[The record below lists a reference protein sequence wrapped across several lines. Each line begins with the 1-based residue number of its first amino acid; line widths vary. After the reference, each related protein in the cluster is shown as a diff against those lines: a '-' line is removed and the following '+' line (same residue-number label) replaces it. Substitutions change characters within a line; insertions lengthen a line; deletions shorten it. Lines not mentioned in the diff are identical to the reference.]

1 MNNSGQSTI
10 RQVMLAGGSVFI
22 ASAIALIARP
32 DLFGEFIGIVG
43 EDAFWTLRMTGIVL
57 IPLGY
62 LMIVV
67 RSVASDSVVKSYAVL
82 MSLVSLGLGIVTLLA
97 PGDANVGRII
107 YAIIGFLFS
116 TLYVVALALGKGKL
130 KTLN

>member
-43 EDAFWTLRMTGIVL
+43 EDAFWSLRMTGIVL

-97 PGDANVGRII
+97 PGDANIGRII

-116 TLYVVALALGKGKL
+116 TLYVVALALGKNKA
-130 KTLN
+130 

>member
-1 MNNSGQSTI
+1 MNNLGQSTI

-43 EDAFWTLRMTGIVL
+43 EDVFWSLRMTGIVL

-67 RSVASDSVVKSYAVL
+67 RSVASDSVVKSYAIL
-82 MSLVSLGLGIVTLLA
+82 MSLVSLSLGIVTLLA
-97 PGDANVGRII
+97 PGETNIGRII
-107 YAIIGFLFS
+107 YALIGFLFS
-116 TLYVVALALGKGKL
+116 TLYVVALALGRNKA
-130 KTLN
+130 

>member
-67 RSVASDSVVKSYAVL
+67 RSVASDSVVKSYAFL
-82 MSLVSLGLGIVTLLA
+82 MFLVSLGLGIVTLLA
-97 PGDANVGRII
+97 PGDANIGRII

-116 TLYVVALALGKGKL
+116 TLYVVALALGRSKA
-130 KTLN
+130 

>member
-1 MNNSGQSTI
+1 MTNSGQSRI

-43 EDAFWTLRMTGIVL
+43 EDAFWSLRMTGIVL

-67 RSVASDSVVKSYAVL
+67 RSVASDSVVKSYAIL
-82 MSLVSLGLGIVTLLA
+82 MSLISLGLGIVTLLA
-97 PGDANVGRII
+97 PGEPNIGRII
-107 YAIIGFLFS
+107 YAIVGFLFS
-116 TLYVVALALGKGKL
+116 TLYVVAIALGRNKA
-130 KTLN
+130 

>member
-1 MNNSGQSTI
+1 MTNSGQVKI

-43 EDAFWTLRMTGIVL
+43 EDAFWSLRMTGIVL

-67 RSVASDSVVKSYAVL
+67 RSVASDLVVKSYAIL
-82 MSLVSLGLGIVTLLA
+82 MSLISLALGIVTLLA
-97 PGDANVGRII
+97 PGEPNIGRII
-107 YAIIGFLFS
+107 YAIVGFLFS
-116 TLYVVALALGKGKL
+116 TLYVVAIALGRNKA
-130 KTLN
+130 

>member
-1 MNNSGQSTI
+1 MNNLGQSTI
-10 RQVMLAGGSVFI
+10 RQVVLAGGSVFI

-43 EDAFWTLRMTGIVL
+43 EDAFWSLRMTGIVL

-67 RSVASDSVVKSYAVL
+67 RSVASDSVVKSYAFL
-82 MSLVSLGLGIVTLLA
+82 MSLVSLSLGIVTLLA
-97 PGDANVGRII
+97 PGDANIGRII

-116 TLYVVALALGKGKL
+116 TLYVVALALGRNKA
-130 KTLN
+130 

>member
-1 MNNSGQSTI
+1 MSNSGQSRI

-22 ASAIALIARP
+22 ASAVALIARP

-43 EDAFWTLRMTGIVL
+43 EDAFWSLRMTGIVL

-67 RSVASDSVVKSYAVL
+67 RSVASDSVVKSYAIL
-82 MSLVSLGLGIVTLLA
+82 MSLVSLGLGVVTLLA
-97 PGDANVGRII
+97 PGEPNIGRII
-107 YAIIGFLFS
+107 YAIVGFVFS
-116 TLYVVALALGKGKL
+116 TLYVVAIALGK
-130 KTLN
+130 NRA

>member
-32 DLFGEFIGIVG
+32 DLFGDFIGLVG
-43 EDAFWTLRMTGIVL
+43 EDAFWSLRMTGIVL

-97 PGDANVGRII
+97 PGDANIGRII

-116 TLYVVALALGKGKL
+116 TLYVVALALGRSKA
-130 KTLN
+130 

>member
-43 EDAFWTLRMTGIVL
+43 EDAFWSLRMTGIVL

-82 MSLVSLGLGIVTLLA
+82 MFLVSLGLGIVTLLA
-97 PGDANVGRII
+97 PGDANIGRII

-116 TLYVVALALGKGKL
+116 TLYVVALALGRSKA
-130 KTLN
+130 

>member
-67 RSVASDSVVKSYAVL
+67 RSVASDSVVKSCAVL
-82 MSLVSLGLGIVTLLA
+82 MFLVSLGLGIVTLLA
-97 PGDANVGRII
+97 PGDANIGRII

-116 TLYVVALALGKGKL
+116 TLYVVALALGRSKA
-130 KTLN
+130 

>member
-32 DLFGEFIGIVG
+32 DLLGEFIGIVG

-67 RSVASDSVVKSYAVL
+67 RSVASDSVVKSYAFL
-82 MSLVSLGLGIVTLLA
+82 MSLVSLSLGIVTLLA
-97 PGDANVGRII
+97 PGDANIGRII

-116 TLYVVALALGKGKL
+116 TLYVVALALGRSKA
-130 KTLN
+130 

>member
-1 MNNSGQSTI
+1 MTNSGQVKI

-43 EDAFWTLRMTGIVL
+43 EDAFWSLRMTGIVL

-67 RSVASDSVVKSYAVL
+67 RSVASDSVVKSYSIL
-82 MSLVSLGLGIVTLLA
+82 MSLISLGLGIVTLLA
-97 PGDANVGRII
+97 PGEPNIGRII
-107 YAIIGFLFS
+107 YAIVGFLFS
-116 TLYVVALALGKGKL
+116 TLYVVAIALGRNKA
-130 KTLN
+130 

>member
-1 MNNSGQSTI
+1 MNNLEQSSI

-32 DLFGEFIGIVG
+32 DLFGEFTGITG
-43 EDAFWTLRMTGIVL
+43 SDAFWSLRMTGIVL

-67 RSVASDSVVKSYAVL
+67 KSIASNSVVKSFAYL
-82 MSLVSLGLGIVTLLA
+82 MFIVSLSLGVVTLLA
-97 PGDANVGRII
+97 PGEANIGRII
-107 YAIIGFLFS
+107 YSIVGFLFS
-116 TLYVVALALGKGKL
+116 TLYVVAIALGRNKD
-130 KTLN
+130 

>member
-1 MNNSGQSTI
+1 MINLGQSTI
-10 RQVMLAGGSVFI
+10 RQVILAGGSVFI

-43 EDAFWTLRMTGIVL
+43 EDAFWSLRMTGIVL

-67 RSVASDSVVKSYAVL
+67 RSVASDSVVKSFAVL
-82 MSLVSLGLGIVTLLA
+82 MALVSLGLGIVTLLA
-97 PGDANVGRII
+97 PGEANIGRII

-116 TLYVVALALGKGKL
+116 TLYVVALALGKNKA
-130 KTLN
+130 

>member
-1 MNNSGQSTI
+1 MDNSGQSRI

-32 DLFGEFIGIVG
+32 DLFGDFIGIIG
-43 EDAFWTLRMTGIVL
+43 EDAFWSLRMTGIVL

-67 RSVASDSVVKSYAVL
+67 RSAASDSVVKSYAFL
-82 MSLVSLGLGIVTLLA
+82 MSLVSLSLGIVTLLA
-97 PGDANVGRII
+97 PGETNIGRII
-107 YAIIGFLFS
+107 YALIGFLFS
-116 TLYVVALALGKGKL
+116 TLYVVALALGRSKA
-130 KTLN
+130 

>member
-1 MNNSGQSTI
+1 MKNFGQSRI
-10 RQVMLAGGSVFI
+10 RQVILAGGTIFI

-32 DLFGEFIGIVG
+32 DLIGEFIGINGVG
-43 EDAFWTLRMTGIVL
+43 AYWSLRMTGIVL

-67 RSVASDSVVKSYAVL
+67 RSVASDSVVKSFAYL
-82 MSLVSLGLGIVTLLA
+82 MFIVSLSLGIVTLLA
-97 PGDANVGRII
+97 PGQATIGRII

-116 TLYVVALALGKGKL
+116 TLYVVAIALGRNK
-130 KTLN
+130 N

>member
-43 EDAFWTLRMTGIVL
+43 EDAFWSLRMTGIVL

-82 MSLVSLGLGIVTLLA
+82 MFLVSLGLGIVTLLA

-116 TLYVVALALGKGKL
+116 TLYVVALALGRSKA
-130 KTLN
+130 

>member
-1 MNNSGQSTI
+1 MTNSGQSRI

-43 EDAFWTLRMTGIVL
+43 EEAFWSLRMTGIVL

-62 LMIVV
+62 LLIVV
-67 RSVASDSVVKSYAVL
+67 RSVASDSVVKSFAFL
-82 MSLVSLGLGIVTLLA
+82 MFFVSLALGIVTLLA
-97 PGDANVGRII
+97 PGDANIGRII

-116 TLYVVALALGKGKL
+116 TLYVVALALGRSKS
-130 KTLN
+130 

>member
-10 RQVMLAGGSVFI
+10 RQVILAGGSVFI

-43 EDAFWTLRMTGIVL
+43 EDVFWSLRMTGIVL

-67 RSVASDSVVKSYAVL
+67 RSVASDSILKSYAVL
-82 MSLVSLGLGIVTLLA
+82 MSLVSLSLGIVTLLA
-97 PGDANVGRII
+97 PGDANIGRII
-107 YAIIGFLFS
+107 YAIVGFLFS
-116 TLYVVALALGKGKL
+116 TLYVVALALGRNKA
-130 KTLN
+130 

>member
-1 MNNSGQSTI
+1 MNNLGQSTI

-32 DLFGEFIGIVG
+32 DLFGELIGIVG
-43 EDAFWTLRMTGIVL
+43 EDAFWSLRMTGIVL

-67 RSVASDSVVKSYAVL
+67 RSVASDSVVKSYAFL
-82 MSLVSLGLGIVTLLA
+82 MSLVSLSLGIVTLLA
-97 PGDANVGRII
+97 PGDANIGRII

-116 TLYVVALALGKGKL
+116 TLYVVALALGRSKA
-130 KTLN
+130 

>member
-1 MNNSGQSTI
+1 MNNFGQSTI

-43 EDAFWTLRMTGIVL
+43 EDAFWSLRMTGIVL

-82 MSLVSLGLGIVTLLA
+82 MSLVSLSLGIVTLLA
-97 PGDANVGRII
+97 PGDANIGRII

-116 TLYVVALALGKGKL
+116 TLYVVALALGRSKA
-130 KTLN
+130 

>member
-1 MNNSGQSTI
+1 MANSGQSRI

-22 ASAIALIARP
+22 ASAIALITRP

-43 EDAFWTLRMTGIVL
+43 EDAFWSLRMTGIVL

-67 RSVASDSVVKSYAVL
+67 RSVASDSVVKSYAIL
-82 MSLVSLGLGIVTLLA
+82 MSLISLGLGIVTLLA
-97 PGDANVGRII
+97 PGEPNIGRII
-107 YAIIGFLFS
+107 YAIVGFLFS
-116 TLYVVALALGKGKL
+116 TLYVVAIALGRNKV
-130 KTLN
+130 

>member
-1 MNNSGQSTI
+1 MSNSGQSKI

-43 EDAFWTLRMTGIVL
+43 EDAFWSLRMTGIVL

-67 RSVASDSVVKSYAVL
+67 RSVASDSVVKSFAIL
-82 MSLVSLGLGIVTLLA
+82 MSLISLGLGIVTLLA
-97 PGDANVGRII
+97 PGEPNVGRII
-107 YAIIGFLFS
+107 YAIVGFLFS
-116 TLYVVALALGKGKL
+116 TLYVVAIALGRNKA
-130 KTLN
+130 

>member
-1 MNNSGQSTI
+1 MSGEIRI

-32 DLFGEFIGIVG
+32 DLFGEFIGIKSP
-43 EDAFWTLRMTGIVL
+43 EAFWSLRMTGIVL

-67 RSVASDSVVKSYAVL
+67 RSVASNTVVKSFAIL
-82 MSLVSLGLGIVTLLA
+82 MSIVSLALGIVTLLA
-97 PGDANVGRII
+97 PGQANIGRII

-116 TLYVVALALGKGKL
+116 TLYVVTIALGRNKS
-130 KTLN
+130 

>member
-1 MNNSGQSTI
+1 MSISGQSKI

-43 EDAFWTLRMTGIVL
+43 EDAFWSLRMTGIVL

-67 RSVASDSVVKSYAVL
+67 RSVASDSVVKSYAIL
-82 MSLVSLGLGIVTLLA
+82 MSLISLGLGIVTLLA
-97 PGDANVGRII
+97 PGEPNIGRII
-107 YAIIGFLFS
+107 YAIVGFLFS
-116 TLYVVALALGKGKL
+116 TLYVVAIALGRNKA
-130 KTLN
+130 

>member
-1 MNNSGQSTI
+1 MSISGQSKI

-43 EDAFWTLRMTGIVL
+43 EDAFWSLRMTGIVL

-67 RSVASDSVVKSYAVL
+67 RSVASDSVVKSFAIL
-82 MSLVSLGLGIVTLLA
+82 MSLISLGLGIVTLLA
-97 PGDANVGRII
+97 PGEPNVGRII
-107 YAIIGFLFS
+107 YAIVGFLFS
-116 TLYVVALALGKGKL
+116 TLYVVAIALGRNKA
-130 KTLN
+130 

>member
-1 MNNSGQSTI
+1 MNNSAEIRI
-10 RQVMLAGGSVFI
+10 RQVMLAGGSIFI

-32 DLFGEFIGIVG
+32 DLFGEFIGITGV
-43 EDAFWTLRMTGIVL
+43 DDYWSLRMTGIVL

-67 RSVASDSVVKSYAVL
+67 RSVASNSVVKSFAYL
-82 MSLVSLGLGIVTLLA
+82 MSIVSLSLGIVTLLA
-97 PGDANVGRII
+97 PGQANIGRII

-116 TLYVVALALGKGKL
+116 TLYVVAIALGRNK
-130 KTLN
+130 N

>member
-22 ASAIALIARP
+22 ASAITLIARP

-43 EDAFWTLRMTGIVL
+43 EDSFWSLRMTGIVL

-67 RSVASDSVVKSYAVL
+67 RSVASDSVVKSYAFL
-82 MSLVSLGLGIVTLLA
+82 MSLVSLSLGIVTLLA
-97 PGDANVGRII
+97 PGDANIGRII

-116 TLYVVALALGKGKL
+116 TLYVVALALGRN
-130 KTLN
+130 KT

>member
-1 MNNSGQSTI
+1 MNNSAEIRI
-10 RQVMLAGGSVFI
+10 RQVMLAGGSIFI

-32 DLFGEFIGIVG
+32 DLFGEFIGITG
-43 EDAFWTLRMTGIVL
+43 LDAYWSLRMTGIVL

-67 RSVASDSVVKSYAVL
+67 RLVASNSVVKSFAYL
-82 MSLVSLGLGIVTLLA
+82 MSIVSLSLGIVTLLA
-97 PGDANVGRII
+97 PGQVNIGRII

-116 TLYVVALALGKGKL
+116 TLYVVAIAVGRNK
-130 KTLN
+130 N

>member
-1 MNNSGQSTI
+1 MTNSGQSRI

-43 EDAFWTLRMTGIVL
+43 EEAFWSLRMTGIVL

-67 RSVASDSVVKSYAVL
+67 RSVASDSVVKSYAIL
-82 MSLVSLGLGIVTLLA
+82 MSLISLGLGIVTLLA
-97 PGDANVGRII
+97 PGEPNIGRII
-107 YAIIGFLFS
+107 YAIVGFLFS
-116 TLYVVALALGKGKL
+116 TLYVVAIALGRNKA
-130 KTLN
+130 

>member
-1 MNNSGQSTI
+1 MSNSGQAKI

-43 EDAFWTLRMTGIVL
+43 EDAFWSLRMTGIVL

-67 RSVASDSVVKSYAVL
+67 RSVASDSVVKSFAIL
-82 MSLVSLGLGIVTLLA
+82 MSLISLGLGIVTLLA
-97 PGDANVGRII
+97 PGEPNIGRII
-107 YAIIGFLFS
+107 YAIVGFLFS
-116 TLYVVALALGKGKL
+116 TLYVVAIALGRNKV
-130 KTLN
+130 